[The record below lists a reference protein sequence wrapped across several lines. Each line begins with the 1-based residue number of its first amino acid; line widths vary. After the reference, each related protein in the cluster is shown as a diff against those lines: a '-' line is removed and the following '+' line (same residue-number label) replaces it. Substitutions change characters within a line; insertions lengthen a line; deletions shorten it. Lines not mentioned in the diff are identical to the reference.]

1 MNGSRSGDLSGGL
14 RFIAWSWIVLGIATA
29 VLTWLGAQSVESM
42 RAVLAASGLANLAG
56 LEHLLTQ
63 AAGWGRGAALQLV
76 FALACIAGGAGLL
89 ARRAWGR
96 SLCVALC
103 WVSLALTA
111 AFAVLWMRLWN
122 NITTAL
128 AGGDAGW
135 ALLATG
141 LAIDAVITLAAAL
154 PQWLFLRKLGSVRT
168 RAAMR

>member
-1 MNGSRSGDLSGGL
+1 MPRSLPAGL

-29 VLTWLGAQSVESM
+29 VLTGLGAQSVESM
-42 RAVLAASGLANLAG
+42 RAALAASGLANLAG
-56 LEHLLTQ
+56 LERLMTQ
-63 AAGWGRGAALQLV
+63 ATGWGRGAALQIA
-76 FALACIAGGAGLL
+76 FALACIAGGAGLR
-89 ARRAWGR
+89 ARRDWGR
-96 SLCVALC
+96 ALCVALC

-122 NITTAL
+122 GITKAL

-141 LAIDAVITLAAAL
+141 LVIDAVITLAAAL
-154 PQWLFLRKLGSVRT
+154 PLWLFLHQLRSPRA